1 VKQLRAQ
8 EMLQQCNLTLKIL
21 EVLGIVPT
29 LEQMKEIKT
38 VIYDSNTY
46 DRINDDFITLVNSKY
61 EKVVE
66 P

>member
-1 VKQLRAQ
+1 
-8 EMLQQCNLTLKIL
+8 MLQQCNLTLKIL